1 MADRGWHR
9 AGATSGVS
17 FVVLSL
23 LGAFLYPEQPRSDS
37 APAVTLAWVHD
48 HRVALQWGM
57 IISLAAAATFIWF
70 AGWLRSSLA
79 GADHPVGPVVLGA
92 GVAVAVMSALAVMPT
107 AIMAFMDSQPAGLHD
122 ATLIR
127 MLGDLNTVFFA
138 AVSAMNA
145 VFMLALGVV
154 VVRGEL
160 LSRWLGWVALAVAAG
175 NAVAVWVEIT
185 FSSYHGKAWNAIGWG
200 AYIGF
205 LAVVLIGS
213 VTSLRTRPAG
223 TSTPFPA
230 PA

>member
-1 MADRGWHR
+1 MADRVWNR
-9 AGATSGVS
+9 AGALSGMA

-48 HRVALQWGM
+48 HRAALQWG
-57 IISLAAAATFIWF
+57 IIVSIVAAATFLWF
-70 AGWLRSSLA
+70 AGWVRSSLP
-79 GADHPVGPVVLGA
+79 ADHPLGAVVLGA

-122 ATLIR
+122 ATLVR

-138 AVSAMNA
+138 AVSVMNA
-145 VFMLALGVV
+145 VFMLGLAAV
-154 VVRGEL
+154 L
-160 LSRWLGWVALAVAAG
+160 LRREVLARWLGWPALVVAAC
-175 NAVAVWVEIT
+175 NVVAVWVEIT

-205 LAVVLIGS
+205 LAVVLVGS
-213 VTSLRTRPAG
+213 VMALGRRRSPSPALAA
-223 TSTPFPA
+223 T
-230 PA
+230 